1 MKATW
6 EAIVNYTDL
15 EATKRTRIITANA
28 QWLRIILRSSIN
40 TERKK

>member
-6 EAIVNYTDL
+6 EAIVNYTDP

-28 QWLRIILRSSIN
+28 QWFEDNSPIQHAV
-40 TERKK
+40 